1 MLSNAA
7 SIATL
12 VLFAIYFIGR
22 FITIFRM
29 QELEPIDLIL
39 TDTKFDRMKYQIVDE
54 FLYDIPPEGEVWPIL
69 VLRSISG
76 IRSLVLYE
84 YQYDN
89 ELNVIDKKVVSRRSK
104 LVNIGQS
111 IVFYTGLPELVPM
124 YEIEYETMDYR
135 KVVFPV
141 VDNMKSGVLTEF
153 MVPKH
158 TVKSVL
164 YYFFR

>member
-39 TDTKFDRMKYQIVDE
+39 TDTNFDQTDYQIVE
-54 FLYDIPPEGEVWPIL
+54 EYLGYSYEEGEVYPVLI
-69 VLRSISG
+69 LRSVAG
-76 IRSLVLYE
+76 IRSLVLYQ
-84 YQYDN
+84 YQYDSDF
-89 ELNVIDKKVVSRRSK
+89 NVIGKKEISNRKK
-104 LVNIGQS
+104 LINIGQS
-111 IVFYTGLPELVPM
+111 VVFYTYLPELEPI

-135 KVVFPV
+135 KIKFPI
-141 VDNMKSGVLTEF
+141 VDNMKNGVLTES
-153 MVPKH
+153 MVPTH